1 MATWQFTV
9 CLIPKSVFDTNEKEV
24 FPFYDEDENYDVSF
38 TWKNININVVKDE
51 IQKYYPISK
60 SWHKDLISFGYEKST
75 DVQMW
80 YTKGKLENIQFRI
93 DMRGNFIVDIEHIV
107 NIAQTIYC
115 VFFIPSQ
122 KCIADA
128 NMVEIIDYAKKSEAY
143 LLQDSKQSPSIEG
156 K

>member
-1 MATWQFTV
+1 MLLKTKF
-9 CLIPKSVFDTNEKEV
+9 K
-24 FPFYDEDENYDVSF
+24 
-38 TWKNININVVKDE
+38 
-51 IQKYYPISK
+51 KYYPISK
-60 SWHKDLISFGYEKST
+60 SWHKDLISFGYEKSNG
-75 DVQMW
+75 VQMW

-107 NIAQTIYC
+107 NIAQTICC

-128 NMVEIIDYAKKSEAY
+128 NKVEIIDYAKKSEAY
-143 LLQDSKQSPSIEG
+143 LLQDPKQSPSIEG